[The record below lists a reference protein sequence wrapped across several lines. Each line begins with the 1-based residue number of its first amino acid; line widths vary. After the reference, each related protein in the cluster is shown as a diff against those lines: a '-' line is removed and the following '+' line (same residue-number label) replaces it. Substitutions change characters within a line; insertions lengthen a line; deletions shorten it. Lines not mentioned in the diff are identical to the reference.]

1 MWKNVLRN
9 QKKQMV
15 EKWTSHSQLLS
26 SYKIVFS
33 VHTSTYF
40 RSQVASDLSQEGG
53 SVEREQDGLRHF
65 EALPRLWSPP
75 LAKQANQE
83 EEVTFSSLLFINL
96 PNLFRYPPNIQIK
109 N

>member
-1 MWKNVLRN
+1 MNIAQSAALLVQHWK
-9 QKKQMV
+9 KCF
-15 EKWTSHSQLLS
+15 SLLS
-26 SYKIVFS
+26 VFS